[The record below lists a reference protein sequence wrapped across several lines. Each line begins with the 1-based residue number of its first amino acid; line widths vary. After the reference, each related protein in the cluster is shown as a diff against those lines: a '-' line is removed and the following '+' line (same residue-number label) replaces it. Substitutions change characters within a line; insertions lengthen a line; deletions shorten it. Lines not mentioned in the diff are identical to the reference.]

1 MSKVVIDALGG
12 AMSGRRWEFDAAD
25 TWVVGRSPD
34 CHAQLDPS
42 DPTVSRHHFLLEVR
56 PPFIQVRDLGSRNG
70 TYVNDEKIGARERD
84 ERAED
89 ARLRSF
95 PVRELENGD
104 LIRVGSY
111 RFRVLIEGDAAAR
124 ATLVRCSRCGATT
137 RRWVHRA
144 TVSVLCDACIEQSA
158 ADPLDA
164 LDRALANG
172 SALSAPAASS
182 DPPRPQEEGV
192 RPQKTPYFP
201 GYTIRRK
208 LGEGG
213 TGAVYEAE
221 APDGVHV
228 AVKVL
233 LSRVAVDEGVRAMF
247 NREIAALAE
256 LQHPRIVRL
265 VDTGANGSS
274 FFFVMELCPQGSVAS
289 IVGRSGQPLAP
300 ARAVSWICDALEGL
314 AYAHEQGVVHRD
326 VKPGNILVDANGR
339 GKIGDFGLAKHF
351 ERAGLSGFTVTGSFA
366 GTFEFMPREQL
377 TRYRE
382 LRPTGDVYSAG
393 ATLYWALTRK
403 TVLDFGTKMD
413 RVTALLQREPVP
425 IAERGVVLPPKLC
438 AVVDRA
444 CALDPNDRYAN
455 AGELLAALREVELT
469 SS

>member
-1 MSKVVIDALGG
+1 MSKVLIDAMGG

-70 TYVNDEKIGARERD
+70 TYVNDEKIGARDRD

-89 ARLRSF
+89 AKLRSF
-95 PVRELENGD
+95 PVRELEHGD

-124 ATLVRCSRCGATT
+124 ATFVRCSRCGATI

-144 TVSVLCDACIEQSA
+144 TVTVLCDACIEQSA
-158 ADPLDA
+158 ADPLVA
-164 LDRALANG
+164 LDRAIAVG
-172 SALSAPAASS
+172 SIPPPIEPGSS
-182 DPPRPQEEGV
+182 DPPATEPERGPKAP
-192 RPQKTPYFP
+192 RFP
-201 GYTIRRK
+201 GYVIRRK
-208 LGEGG
+208 IGEGG

-247 NREIAALAE
+247 NREIASLAE

-289 IVGRSGQPLAP
+289 IVGRSGQPLTAE
-300 ARAVSWICDALEGL
+300 RAVTWMCDALEGL
-314 AYAHEQGVVHRD
+314 AYAHERGIVHRD
-326 VKPGNILVDANGR
+326 VKPGNLLIDANGR

-351 ERAGLSGFTVTGSFA
+351 ERAGLSGFTMTGSFA

-377 TRYRE
+377 TRYRD

-403 TVLDFGTKMD
+403 TVLDFGPKID
-413 RVTALLQREPVP
+413 RVTALLQHAPVP
-425 IAERGVVLPPKLC
+425 IAQRGVVLPPALC
-438 AVVDRA
+438 AVIDRA
-444 CALDPNDRYAN
+444 CSLDPNDRYRD
-455 AGELLAALREVELT
+455 AGAMLAALRELELT
-469 SS
+469 PS

>member
-1 MSKVVIDALGG
+1 MSKVLIDAMGG
-12 AMSGRRWEFDAAD
+12 PMTGRRWEFDAAD

-70 TYVNDEKIGARERD
+70 TYVNDEKIGARDRD

-89 ARLRSF
+89 AKLRSF
-95 PVRELENGD
+95 PVRELEHGD

-124 ATLVRCSRCGATT
+124 ATFVRCSRCGAAI

-144 TVSVLCDACIEQSA
+144 TVTVLCDACIEQSA

-164 LDRALANG
+164 LDDAPADG
-172 SALSAPAASS
+172 SAPQPIDPASVAPIEPARA
-182 DPPRPQEEGV
+182 P
-192 RPQKTPYFP
+192 KTPRFP
-201 GYTIRRK
+201 GYVIRRK
-208 LGEGG
+208 IGEGG

-221 APDGVHV
+221 APDGMPV

-247 NREIAALAE
+247 NREIASLAE

-265 VDTGANGSS
+265 IDTGANGSS
-274 FFFVMELCPQGSVAS
+274 FFFVMELCPQGSIAS
-289 IVGRSGQPLAP
+289 LVGRSGQPLSP
-300 ARAVSWICDALEGL
+300 ARAVSWLCDALEGL
-314 AYAHEQGVVHRD
+314 AYAHERGIIHRD
-326 VKPGNILVDANGR
+326 VKPGNLLIDAAGR

-351 ERAGLSGFTVTGSFA
+351 ERAGLSGFTMTGSFA

-377 TRYRE
+377 TRYRD

-403 TVLDFGTKMD
+403 TVLDFGPKID
-413 RVTALLQREPVP
+413 RVTALLQHAPVP
-425 IAERGVVLPPKLC
+425 IAQRGVLLPPELC
-438 AVVDRA
+438 AVIDRA
-444 CALDPNDRYAN
+444 CSLDPNERYAD
-455 AGELLAALREVELT
+455 AGALLAALRALELT